1 MRSLA
6 LLVLCGCHTVF
17 GTRSEAPTS
26 PPTPTPPP
34 FTSDSG
40 CRKELA
46 YHAFISEWRVAS
58 GETIVLPLP
67 DGWQYEFA
75 IDWGDTSNDDGA
87 YPYYSSKSQVGRVQ
101 HTYATAGTYTVS
113 IYGVVEGWSFQE
125 IPDNAMNLIAVHDL
139 GDLGWQ
145 YLGGAFY
152 NAKNLQVL
160 KGGNTEQVSDMS
172 DMFAGAILVQPDLS
186 SWSFASANDLAGMFK
201 DSSLA
206 TVVYD
211 LLLQRIVATTK
222 QHNLTLDAGNSR
234 HSPKGAL
241 EKQKLLAL
249 GWTIHDQGAVAL
261 H

>member
-1 MRSLA
+1 MRALT

-17 GTRSEAPTS
+17 GIRSETPKPKPTL
-26 PPTPTPPP
+26 PTPP
-34 FTSDSG
+34 FTTESG
-40 CRKELA
+40 CLAELA

-67 DGWQYEFA
+67 DGWQYEFT
-75 IDWGDTSNDDGA
+75 IDWGDNSTSNET
-87 YPYYSSKSQVGRVQ
+87 YPYYSSKSHEGSVQ
-101 HTYATAGTYTVS
+101 HTYAAEGTYTIS

-125 IPDNAMNLIAVHDL
+125 IPDSAMNLIAVHDF

-145 YLGGAFY
+145 YLSGAFY

-160 KGGNTEQVSDMS
+160 KGGNTAEVSDMTN
-172 DMFAGAILVQPDLS
+172 MFAGATLVQPDLS
-186 SWSFASANDLAGMFK
+186 SWSFASATDLTGMFK

-206 TVVYD
+206 TVIYD
-211 LLLQRIVATTK
+211 LLLKRIVATTK

-249 GWTIHDQGAVAL
+249 GWTINDQGAVAL